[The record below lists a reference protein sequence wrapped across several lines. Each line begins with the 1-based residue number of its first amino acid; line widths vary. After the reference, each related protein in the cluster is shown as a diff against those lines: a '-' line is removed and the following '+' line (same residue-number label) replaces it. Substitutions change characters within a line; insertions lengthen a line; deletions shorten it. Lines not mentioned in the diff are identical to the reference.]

1 MLHVVFVSTAQPALE
16 WSVYMYFEACL
27 LNSLKGFHYISFF
40 LMAFSRTSGLKN
52 IVFKDLSFNQIP
64 ENELVTA
71 YSDLLI

>member
-1 MLHVVFVSTAQPALE
+1 
-16 WSVYMYFEACL
+16 MYFEACL
-27 LNSLKGFHYISFF
+27 PNSLKGFHYISFF
-40 LMAFSRTSGLKN
+40 LMAFSRTSGLEN